1 MNLNPNFT
9 PATVNIHIPLRLKRR
24 GGRKLIVTPEGDTL
38 APAPAQKREPDAPL
52 VKALLKAWKWQKDL
66 ESGKVHSMEDIAKR
80 HNIDTAG
87 VSRLMRLNFLAP
99 DLKLAI
105 LEGAQPRTMLLQDV
119 IRKVWPDA
127 WEGQRAFFQGDASSK
142 FPE

>member
-1 MNLNPNFT
+1 MTINANFS

-24 GGRKLIVTPEGDTL
+24 GGRKLIVTPEGHTL

-66 ESGKVHSMEDIAKR
+66 ESGKAQSMEDIAKR

-105 LEGAQPRTMLLQDV
+105 LEGTQPRTMLLQDV
-119 IRKVWPDA
+119 IRKAWPDA
-127 WEGQRAFFQGDASSK
+127 WEEQQKMFECVST
-142 FPE
+142 

>member
-1 MNLNPNFT
+1 MTINANFS

-24 GGRKLIVTPEGDTL
+24 GGRKLIVTPEGHTL

-66 ESGKVHSMEDIAKR
+66 ESGKAQSMEDIAKR

-119 IRKVWPDA
+119 IRKAWPDA
-127 WEGQRAFFQGDASSK
+127 WEEQQKMFECVST
-142 FPE
+142 

>member
-24 GGRKLIVTPEGDTL
+24 GGRKLIVTPEGHTL
-38 APAPAQKREPDAPL
+38 APAPAQKRETDAPL

-105 LEGAQPRTMLLQDV
+105 LEGAQPRTILLQDL
-119 IRKVWPDA
+119 IRKAWPED
-127 WEGQRAFFQGDASSK
+127 WEEQQKMFECVST
-142 FPE
+142 

>member
-24 GGRKLIVTPEGDTL
+24 GGRKLIVTPEGHTL
-38 APAPAQKREPDAPL
+38 APAPAQKRETDAPL

-105 LEGAQPRTMLLQDV
+105 LEGAQPRTMLLQDL
-119 IRKVWPDA
+119 IRKTWLDA
-127 WEGQRAFFQGDASSK
+127 WEEQQKMFESL
-142 FPE
+142 